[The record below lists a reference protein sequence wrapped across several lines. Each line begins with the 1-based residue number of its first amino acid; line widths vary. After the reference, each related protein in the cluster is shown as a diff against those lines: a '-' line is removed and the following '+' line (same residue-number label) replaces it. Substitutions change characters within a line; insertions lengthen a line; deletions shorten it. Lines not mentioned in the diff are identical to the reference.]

1 MDNSVLCSKKW
12 SCSVLYSYFHSV
24 VLKFLSICRVW
35 YNVTYVD
42 MHGIYCMCRE
52 VMDTFDWEHFDL
64 IFTPDW

>member
-1 MDNSVLCSKKW
+1 M
-12 SCSVLYSYFHSV
+12 LYSYCHSV

-35 YNVTYVD
+35 YNVTCVD
-42 MHGIYCMCRE
+42 VHGIYGKCRE